1 MEVGTLVRLRPGR
14 SILQYATE
22 PGDTGPVGIV
32 ISSRHTPDSS
42 DWECVVCWSGGL
54 KLTAADLADLPPE
67 RLNKL
72 SWFGHELVRV
82 E

>member
-54 KLTAADLADLPPE
+54 KLGGRLDWGPE

-72 SWFGHELVRV
+72 PWFGHELVRV